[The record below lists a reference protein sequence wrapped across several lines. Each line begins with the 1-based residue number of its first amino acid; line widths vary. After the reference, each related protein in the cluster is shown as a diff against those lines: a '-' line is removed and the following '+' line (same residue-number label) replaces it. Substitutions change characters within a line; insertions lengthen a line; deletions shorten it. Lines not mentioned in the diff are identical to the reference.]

1 MILIV
6 YNVYR
11 IFLKF
16 DTFRINMIFKI
27 SFYKYLINIGMIFY
41 VAIDFML

>member
-6 YNVYR
+6 YNLYR

-16 DTFRINMIFKI
+16 DTFIINMIFKI
-27 SFYKYLINIGMIFY
+27 SFYKYLINMIFY

>member
-6 YNVYR
+6 YNYR
-11 IFLKF
+11 MFLKF
-16 DTFRINMIFKI
+16 DMFIINMIFKI